1 MEQAI
6 DLGGRRFLYFD
17 SLHPSQREA
26 ERHAVC
32 VPFVATGFAGFL
44 VHAELLAVPRQAQD
58 SKQLI
63 VIIGL
68 SFCVCVGQAVL
79 WRWLCDEAD
88 RRGYRGLLD
97 SQRQPAAEQQPSKRK
112 KKGKEKKKKKRRK
125 LDDKLRPQQCGW
137 AVEAIADAPQQENG
151 YDCGVF
157 MLMTAR
163 SIALGGV
170 ATEGERAGEPAGLR
184 IDTRLWKW
192 GQGDMRRIRQRIC
205 ADLAGVAAPT

>member
-1 MEQAI
+1 
-6 DLGGRRFLYFD
+6 LYFD

-63 VIIGL
+63 VLIGL
-68 SFCVCVGQAVL
+68 SVCVCVGQAVL

-88 RRGYRGLLD
+88 RRGYRGL
-97 SQRQPAAEQQPSKRK
+97 R
-112 KKGKEKKKKKRRK
+112 
-125 LDDKLRPQQCGW
+125 DDKLRPQQCGW

-170 ATEGERAGEPAGLR
+170 ATEGERGGEPAGLR
-184 IDTRLWKW
+184 VDTRLWKW